1 MINEI
6 KGAVFDMDG
15 TLVDSLMIW
24 DVLWEELGK
33 RFMGKNG
40 FRPLK
45 EDDKAVR
52 TMLLSAAME
61 HIHEKYN
68 MAENGEKLLE
78 CANEISRDFYENK
91 VELKPGVA
99 EFLECCQ
106 EKGIKMC
113 IASATDIN
121 MIKIAME
128 HCGIGKYFSE
138 IFSCAVI
145 GKGKDEPDIYLH
157 AMEYLGTTREETCV
171 FEDSAVAIET
181 AVKIG
186 MKTVAIYDKF
196 NYGQDLM
203 KKIANEYIADG
214 ETLMKLV

>member
-1 MINEI
+1 MIKKATPSPPAPNNAI
-6 KGAVFDMDG
+6 LF
-15 TLVDSLMIW
+15 
-24 DVLWEELGK
+24 
-33 RFMGKNG
+33 
-40 FRPLK
+40 LK
-45 EDDKAVR
+45 AIC
-52 TMLLSAAME
+52 A
-61 HIHEKYN
+61 IH
-68 MAENGEKLLE
+68 
-78 CANEISRDFYENK
+78 
-91 VELKPGVA
+91 
-99 EFLECCQ
+99 
-106 EKGIKMC
+106 
-113 IASATDIN
+113 IN